1 MLGKLREGIIK
12 TDAVPFVA
20 LKGSFKEGWRHQKDE
35 FFEHFQIRGAWGVRS
50 ALFNVC
56 LDLIFSI
63 QLLKK
68 HGLNPEITILY
79 QFHDQKALFEV
90 PKICNIIL

>member
-1 MLGKLREGIIK
+1 MLGKLREGINK
-12 TDAVPFVA
+12 TDAFPFVA
-20 LKGSFKEGWRHQKDE
+20 LKGSFRDGWRHQKDE
-35 FFEHFQIRGAWGVRS
+35 FFEHFQIRGGGVRS

-68 HGLNPEITILY
+68 HTLNHEMTILY
-79 QFHDQKALFEV
+79 QFHG
-90 PKICNIIL
+90 